1 MLWILA
7 TIAAYFVK
15 GLCGFANTLVFTTV
29 LSFGTANA
37 SISPIDLVLGYPT
50 NLILT
55 WKNRNRLDWKVWL
68 PLSVLVLMGSV
79 PGALLLKNADVRSIK
94 LIFGLV
100 VAALGTEMLLK
111 KDGRQRRSA
120 PKLLL
125 ALIGVAAGVLCGLFG
140 VGALLAAYVSRVTD
154 SGDAF
159 KANISAVFIVDNTFR
174 LILYSFLG
182 LLTLDTVKLALLLL
196 PLGLASLLLGIWCS
210 RHMKEAPVR
219 KATAALL
226 VLSGLSLILKNLF

>member
-7 TIAAYFVK
+7 TIAAYFIK
-15 GLCGFANTLVFTTV
+15 GLCGFANTLVFTTI

-100 VAALGTEMLLK
+100 VTALGTEMLLK
-111 KDGRQRRSA
+111 KDGGQRRSA

-182 LLTLDTVKLALLLL
+182 LLTLDTVKLSLLLL
-196 PLGLASLLLGIWCS
+196 PLGLVSLLLGIWCS
-210 RHMKEAPVR
+210 RHMKEAPAR

>member
-1 MLWILA
+1 
-7 TIAAYFVK
+7 
-15 GLCGFANTLVFTTV
+15 
-29 LSFGTANA
+29 
-37 SISPIDLVLGYPT
+37 
-50 NLILT
+50 
-55 WKNRNRLDWKVWL
+55 
-68 PLSVLVLMGSV
+68 
-79 PGALLLKNADVRSIK
+79 
-94 LIFGLV
+94 
-100 VAALGTEMLLK
+100 MLLK
-111 KDGRQRRSA
+111 KDGGQRRSA